1 MVDLV
6 SGAQM
11 RAARGVLKWTV
22 AELERRSGVS
32 SMTLKRMEGADGV
45 PRARIENIQAVHDAF
60 IASGRVRFEGEN
72 GLFFQRGD
80 EDTASG

>member
-11 RAARGVLKWTV
+11 RAARGILKWTI

-32 SMTLKRMEGADGV
+32 SMTLKRMESGDGV
-45 PRARIENIQAVHDAF
+45 PSARIENIQAVHDAF
-60 IASGRVRFEGEN
+60 VASGKVRFEGED
-72 GLFFQRGD
+72 GLFFAIKG
-80 EDTASG
+80 EE